1 MGAETGLVNQS
12 KDGRVDLSVSDWE
25 NEGGA
30 PDRLISDK
38 TDIPV
43 AGSDSPKKESVQT
56 NRPVTRVTPEHH
68 MGG

>member
-1 MGAETGLVNQS
+1 MGAETEPKSIDRNADPSIAG
-12 KDGRVDLSVSDWE
+12 WE